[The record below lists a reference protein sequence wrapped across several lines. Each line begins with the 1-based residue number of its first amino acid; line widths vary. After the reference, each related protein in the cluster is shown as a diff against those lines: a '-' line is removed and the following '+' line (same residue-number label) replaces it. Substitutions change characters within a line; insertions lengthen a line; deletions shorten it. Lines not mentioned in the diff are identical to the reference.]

1 MTAAYFLVTPA
12 FFTAIKA
19 SLVRGRDIGERDTR
33 VSEWVVVV
41 NQSAANRFWP
51 GQDPLGQMVTIL
63 NSPEERPRKVVG
75 VVRDIPLTVE
85 GDTRPAIYTSFA
97 QQPSTY
103 PIPGANM
110 FGQMAFMI
118 RSTREPMSLLPSA
131 RRVVTDIDPDRPLA
145 NVGTMRDRLLSVVP
159 QRGYFTVAIA
169 AFALAATLLAAIGI
183 YGVMAYAVAQRTRE
197 IGIRIALGAAAPQI
211 AALVGRRTMRLVAL
225 GLFVGL
231 TAAAIATQMLRSQL
245 WGITPTD
252 PVTFLAVSALL
263 LMVSL
268 AAAFF
273 PTRRAIA
280 VDPTTALRAE

>member
-1 MTAAYFLVTPA
+1 
-12 FFTAIKA
+12 
-19 SLVRGRDIGERDTR
+19 
-33 VSEWVVVV
+33 
-41 NQSAANRFWP
+41 
-51 GQDPLGQMVTIL
+51 
-63 NSPEERPRKVVG
+63 
-75 VVRDIPLTVE
+75 
-85 GDTRPAIYTSFA
+85 
-97 QQPSTY
+97 
-103 PIPGANM
+103 
-110 FGQMAFMI
+110 
-118 RSTREPMSLLPSA
+118 MSLLPSA

-145 NVGTMRDRLLSVVP
+145 NVGTMQDRLLSVVP
-159 QRGYFTVAIA
+159 QRGYFTVAIT
-169 AFALAATLLAAIGI
+169 AFALAATVLAAIGI

-231 TAAAIATQMLRSQL
+231 IAAAIATQMLRSQL

-280 VDPTTALRAE
+280 VNPTTAIRAE